1 MSRGHMVKKT
11 QIDYERFCK
20 EVLCLNSKIR
30 FASILNRNGKN
41 IAGGYREY
49 TSSLLSNSEIKI
61 SLQYAFKRWE
71 NRGNLAHRIGET
83 VYSMTEYEKIKQI
96 TIPIGK
102 TNLLLISTEIN
113 VNHSKI
119 LEKVSVL
126 INEHFQGLL
135 LKH

>member
-1 MSRGHMVKKT
+1 MVKKI

-20 EVLCLNSKIR
+20 EVLGINSKIR
-30 FASILNRNGKN
+30 FAAILNRNGKS

-49 TSSLLSNSEIKI
+49 TSSLLSNNEVKM
-61 SLQYAFKRWE
+61 SLYYAFKRWE

-83 VYSMTEYEKIKQI
+83 VYSITEYEKVKQI

-102 TNLLLISTEIN
+102 TRLLLISTEVN
-113 VNHSKI
+113 ANHSKI
-119 LEKVSVL
+119 LEKVSML
-126 INEHFQGLL
+126 INEHSRGLL

>member
-1 MSRGHMVKKT
+1 MVKKI

-20 EVLCLNSKIR
+20 EVLGINSKIR
-30 FASILNRNGKN
+30 FAAILNRNGKN
-41 IAGGYREY
+41 IAGGYREN
-49 TSSLLSNSEIKI
+49 TSSLLSNSEIKM
-61 SLQYAFKRWE
+61 SLYYAFKRWE

-83 VYSMTEYEKIKQI
+83 VYSITEYEKVKQI

-102 TNLLLISTEIN
+102 NRLLLISTEVN
-113 VNHSKI
+113 ANHSKI

-126 INEHFQGLL
+126 INEHSRGLL

>member
-1 MSRGHMVKKT
+1 MVKKI

-20 EVLCLNSKIR
+20 DVLGINSKIR
-30 FASILNRNGKN
+30 FASILNRNGRN
-41 IAGGYREY
+41 IAGGYREN
-49 TSSLLSNSEIKI
+49 TSSLLSNNEIRM
-61 SLQYAFKRWE
+61 SLYYAFKRWE

-83 VYSMTEYEKIKQI
+83 IYSITEYEKVKQI

-102 TNLLLISTEIN
+102 NRLLLISTEVN
-113 VNHSKI
+113 ANHSKI

-126 INEHFQGLL
+126 INEHSRGLL

>member
-1 MSRGHMVKKT
+1 MVKKI

-20 EVLCLNSKIR
+20 EVMCINSKIR
-30 FASILNRNGKN
+30 FAAVLNRNGKN

-49 TSSLLSNSEIKI
+49 TSSLLSNNEVKM
-61 SLQYAFKRWE
+61 SLYYAFKRWE

-83 VYSMTEYEKIKQI
+83 VYSITEYEKVKQI

-102 TNLLLISTEIN
+102 TSLLLISTEVN
-113 VNHSKI
+113 ANHSKI

-126 INEHFQGLL
+126 INEHSRGLL

>member
-1 MSRGHMVKKT
+1 MVKKI
-11 QIDYERFCK
+11 QIDYEMFCK
-20 EVLCLNSKIR
+20 DVMGLNSKVR
-30 FASILNRNGKN
+30 FAVILNRNGKN

-49 TSSLLSNSEIKI
+49 TSSLLSNSEIKM

-96 TIPIGK
+96 TIPVGK
-102 TNLLLISTEIN
+102 TNLLLISTEVN
-113 VNHSKI
+113 ANHSKI

-126 INEHFQGLL
+126 INEHFRGLL

>member
-1 MSRGHMVKKT
+1 MVKKI

-20 EVLCLNSKIR
+20 EVLGINSKIR
-30 FASILNRNGKN
+30 FASVLNRNGKRV
-41 IAGGYREY
+41 AGGYREY
-49 TSSLLSNSEIKI
+49 TSSLLSNSEIKM
-61 SLQYAFKRWE
+61 SLCYAFKRWE

-83 VYSMTEYEKIKQI
+83 VYSITEYEKVKQI

-102 TNLLLISTEIN
+102 TSLLLISTEVN
-113 VNHSKI
+113 ANHSKI

-126 INEHFQGLL
+126 ISEHFRGLL

>member
-1 MSRGHMVKKT
+1 MVKKI

-20 EVLCLNSKIR
+20 EVLGINSKIR
-30 FASILNRNGKN
+30 FASVLNRNGKN
-41 IAGGYREY
+41 IAGGYREN
-49 TSSLLSNSEIKI
+49 TSSLLSNSEIKM

-83 VYSMTEYEKIKQI
+83 VYSITEYEKVKQI

-102 TNLLLISTEIN
+102 TSLLLISTEVN
-113 VNHSKI
+113 ANHSKI

-126 INEHFQGLL
+126 INEHFRGLL

>member
-1 MSRGHMVKKT
+1 MVKKI

-20 EVLCLNSKIR
+20 EVFAINSKIR
-30 FASILNRNGKN
+30 FAAVLNRNGKN

-49 TSSLLSNSEIKI
+49 TSSLLSNNEVKM
-61 SLQYAFKRWE
+61 SLYYAFKRWE

-83 VYSMTEYEKIKQI
+83 VYSITEYEKVKQI

-102 TNLLLISTEIN
+102 TSLLLISTEVN
-113 VNHSKI
+113 ANHSKI
-119 LEKVSVL
+119 LEKVSLL
-126 INEHFQGLL
+126 INEHFRGLL